1 MTTAPQSV
9 FGALNRSMG
18 RYPDTEILFD
28 DTFENGFAGWQELHT
43 DPSVAT
49 SGPTFAPLG
58 LSHPSVPGP
67 CLSLVTGSV
76 ADPGIHSQSIAMKRL
91 SHREVAGIIDFE
103 VWFSYGGESQTGFA
117 PRYLH
122 FMIDEMR
129 GGTRHF
135 WKARWRNVN
144 EADTSTRPRNW
155 YLSSQG
161 EDIYV
166 DTTLVTDFPWNGNK
180 GSESYMKFS
189 VNTATNTYGVSQAN
203 GQTLDF
209 SAVSGVTPPGAN
221 GSGTFDD
228 PLFNNGLNFMVGV
241 LNRGAQSYMGWMACT
256 RMRATLRS
264 A

>member
-1 MTTAPQSV
+1 M
-9 FGALNRSMG
+9 NRSLG

-28 DTFENGFAGWQELHT
+28 DTFENGFRGWQELHT
-43 DPSVAT
+43 DPSVST

-58 LSHPSVPGP
+58 LSHPSVPGAA
-67 CLSLVTGSV
+67 LSLVTRSK

-91 SHREVAGIIDFE
+91 SHREITAGIIDFE
-103 VWFSYGGESQTGFA
+103 VWFAYGGESQTGFS
-117 PRYLH
+117 PRYIH
-122 FMIDEMR
+122 FMIDEMKA
-129 GGTRHF
+129 GTRHF
-135 WKARWRNVN
+135 WKNRWRLVN
-144 EADTSTRPRNW
+144 ESDTSARANNW

-166 DTTLVTDFPWNGNK
+166 DTTLTTDFPWNGNK
-180 GSESYMKFS
+180 GSESYYKMS
-189 VNTATNTYGVSQAN
+189 VNLSTLKYGVCQAN
-203 GQTLDF
+203 AQTLDF
-209 SAVSGVTPPGAN
+209 GAVAGVTPPAAN

-241 LNRGAQSYMGWMACT
+241 LNRGAQDYMGWMACT